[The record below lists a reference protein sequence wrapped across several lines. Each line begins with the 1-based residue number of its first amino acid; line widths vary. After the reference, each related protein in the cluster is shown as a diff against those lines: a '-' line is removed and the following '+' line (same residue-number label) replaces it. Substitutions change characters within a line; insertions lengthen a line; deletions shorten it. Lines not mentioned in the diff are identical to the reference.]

1 MIRAAIFLA
10 LVLFFPCPWYMIAVG
25 GLLPLP
31 VIASYGAAGGSV
43 LAFSVVHVVVYTWI
57 FYLLARW
64 IGSLARRA
72 HLRGLVPAVLILAI
86 AFGVGAAPIYGSGE
100 SLLGGHK
107 LRYSAYKVYREAYRD
122 WASSRRR
129 PAYRVTEPGF
139 RPFASRTG
147 TAPGPVVRSN
157 CGASSSFS

>member
-1 MIRAAIFLA
+1 PARRPLWVACVERSIVGWLSFQSFYGRPAYQATAEISVYVAPGQRRGGIGRAL
-10 LVLFFPCPWYMIAVG
+10 LGRAVG
-25 GLLPLP
+25 AAPGLGLKILVGLVFGHHEPLP

-72 HLRGLVPAVLILAI
+72 HLRGFVPAVLILAI

-107 LRYSAYKVYREAYRD
+107 LR
-122 WASSRRR
+122 SS
-129 PAYRVTEPGF
+129 
-139 RPFASRTG
+139 
-147 TAPGPVVRSN
+147 
-157 CGASSSFS
+157 